1 MSKINQ
7 FGRRFET
14 FNPALLV
21 HREIFHSALKYRTW
35 GRSPVRFWSED
46 ANTDLMYQCTQ
57 KMAIWYMT
65 QEFGKISA

>member
-7 FGRRFET
+7 YGRRFET
-14 FNPALLV
+14 FDPALTE
-21 HREIFHSALKYRTW
+21 HREIFHSALKYKTW
-35 GRSPVRFWSED
+35 GRSPIRFWSED

-57 KMAIWYMT
+57 KMATWYMT